1 MEERERIKGRRE
13 NRSKLGSKQE
23 SNKREK
29 KGSNKKGRKEQRKE
43 GKKENNYSEFK
54 DQLYPTLYNLMD
66 YRVHEIL
73 QARIMEWV
81 AFFFSRGSFQHR
93 DQTQVWFDP
102 QSTLL
107 MGYLLAEPHGQPNT
121 DSNIV
126 DYQLTAG
133 VCPKQTLAK
142 FC

>member
-54 DQLYPTLYNLMD
+54 DQLYPTLYNHMD

-81 AFFFSRGSFQHR
+81 AFFFSRGSFQPR
-93 DQTQVWFDP
+93 D
-102 QSTLL
+102 
-107 MGYLLAEPHGQPNT
+107 
-121 DSNIV
+121 
-126 DYQLTAG
+126 
-133 VCPKQTLAK
+133 
-142 FC
+142 